1 MNTPGHMVVNLALIG
16 KKQKPGLTFP
26 IFFGALAPD
35 IPIFL
40 FYFFQKIVLKIPEME
55 IWRDVY
61 FQSNWQ
67 NLFDAFHS
75 IPIILA
81 ALLISHAW
89 KREKTAAFFASML
102 LHTFF
107 DFPLH
112 YDDAHRHFFPLSDF
126 RFLSPVSYW
135 DPNRYGQLGA
145 FVELTVV
152 TVASIAVWRR
162 DKTRLVRGVV
172 ALALILYASGL
183 VVALM
188 LWGA

>member
-81 ALLISHAW
+81 ALLISRAG
-89 KREKTAAFFASML
+89 KREKTAMFFASML
-102 LHTFF
+102 LHTLF
-107 DFPLH
+107 DLPLH
-112 YDDAHRHFFPLSDF
+112 NDDAHRHFFPLSDF

-145 FVELTVV
+145 FGELTVV
-152 TVASIAVWRR
+152 TAASIAVWRR